1 MSKSKDIRPK
11 HRLGDTAGSRRKR
24 MIMWTVLLAL
34 SGVGGYAAYRY
45 GATSAPVEVQVGKV
59 RTGEFVISVRTRGE
73 VKSTH
78 SEVIMA
84 PQAPDLRIT
93 KLAESGRPIRR
104 GEVVVEFDAASQEQ
118 QLLEK
123 STSVRTADS
132 QIVQTKASHRIVDE
146 MDAMNLMTSEF
157 NLERAKLD
165 ASKAEV
171 VSAIEGAKSRLDVGI
186 YEGEL
191 VQQKT
196 TMKAHDVSQSAD
208 LERLRQTKD
217 KTVRDMDRARGYLGK
232 MVLRAPNDGVVNVM
246 PNFRTPGSWGQSP
259 PPFKEGDRVS
269 TGNAIAE
276 IPDLSQMRVELKLD
290 EVDRGKMEIGQKVR
304 VRVDAIPEKEF
315 DATLDWISPIAQ
327 VNFRGMGATEKTFPA
342 RATLASVEPRLRPG
356 MSASV
361 EIVIESRPRL
371 LMMDARASVMSRGK
385 PSVYIQRGQE
395 FLLVPVE
402 VGARNDKEII
412 IVKGLKEGDVVALE
426 NPVEAAKK
434 AKKL

>member
-11 HRLGDTAGSRRKR
+11 HRLGDTVGSRRKR
-24 MIMWTVLLAL
+24 LAIWTVLLAL
-34 SGVGGYAAYRY
+34 SAVGGYAAYRY

-59 RTGEFVISVRTRGE
+59 RNGEFVISVRTRGE
-73 VKSTH
+73 IKSTH

-93 KLAESGRPIRR
+93 KLAESGRQIRK

-171 VSAIEGAKSRLDVGI
+171 VSAIEGAKSRIDVGI

-191 VQQKT
+191 GQQKT
-196 TMKAHDVSQSAD
+196 IMKAHDVSQNAD

-276 IPDLSQMRVELKLD
+276 IPDLSQMRVDLKLD

-315 DATLDWISPIAQ
+315 EASLDWISPIAQ
-327 VNFRGMGATEKTFPA
+327 VNFRGGGASEKTFPA
-342 RATLASVEPRLRPG
+342 RATLTSVEARLRPG

-361 EIVIESRPRL
+361 EIVIESRPNL

-385 PSVYIQRGQE
+385 PSVYLQRGQA

-402 VGARNDKEII
+402 VGARNEKDII
-412 IVKGLKEGDVVALE
+412 IVKGLKPGDVVALE